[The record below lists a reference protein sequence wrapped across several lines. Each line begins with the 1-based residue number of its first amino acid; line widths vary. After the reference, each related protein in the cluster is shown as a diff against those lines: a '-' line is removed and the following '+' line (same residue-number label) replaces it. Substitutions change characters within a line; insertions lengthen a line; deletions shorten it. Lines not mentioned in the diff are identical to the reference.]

1 MTGPAPQSAKPRP
14 SPAVIRGQ
22 DYPFRDA
29 EKSRKADYMRR
40 LMRDTE
46 ADAVA
51 RYKIAAR
58 NMLFADGRQHIDW
71 SLRDRTWMDAPNAP
85 GEIRT
90 VANYIRPILRSRLSR
105 ILSGDFVWRAVPRS
119 NADDDRDQAAVAENL
134 VSARWDTLTM
144 DNRLRYALWLS
155 FTGGVSFL
163 KSFWNPNLGSL
174 ESARMVMPVG
184 PNGEPL
190 EVPVDAQGQPVIGED
205 GQPGT
210 PDQGYRYHLGDTDVA
225 VRSLFNIRVNAD
237 AYGLDVA
244 EGFRWLIDSEVVP
257 RSVVQERYGI
267 ELKTAK
273 VADTHQQSTWE
284 RIVKSVGHAFG
295 TGADRYASADAP
307 ESEDSVLLSEYWEP
321 ATETMR
327 GGRLLVMAGDEELYD
342 GDLPQGIVPYVPV
355 YDERRPFDAFGRAT
369 TNDLVPPQRT
379 VNRMLS
385 LILQELRAEGTGQ
398 WMGFDLAGV
407 FDQLSN
413 ETNAHIKIPVTT
425 QTMAMG
431 LDRLVA
437 RVPKTAINQSWLV
450 MLDEAKKQMF
460 DIGAFH
466 EIQRG
471 QVPPGVDSGVAVQYL
486 MEAENAQ
493 LHDTVR
499 TLKATLIQWGR
510 HQLTLARWG
519 YGPDEERWLRVHRDD
534 LGFMLENVTGA
545 DLPDPEMV
553 DLDVDG
559 FEPASKA
566 AYRADIKDLMD
577 KGQLDPRTGLKLL
590 DLGRGVAGAYES
602 QTRHYAK
609 ARAENLVFE
618 RGEAQPVVP
627 PGGDPGFPIYMNPD
641 GSPMLLTRDDDH
653 GLHVERHNEIA
664 LDTSKPWPLRMAVL
678 AHIEAHRQ
686 AASTQMM
693 EAQAQMA
700 PQEPRGT
707 TSQEAPR

>member
-1 MTGPAPQSAKPRP
+1 MTGPAPQSAQPRP
-14 SPAVIRGQ
+14 SPAVIRGP
-22 DYPFRDA
+22 DYPFQDA
-29 EKSRKADYMRR
+29 ESSRKVDYVRR
-40 LMRDTE
+40 LLRDTE
-46 ADAVA
+46 AEAVA

-58 NMLFADGRQHIDW
+58 NMLFVDGRQHIDW
-71 SLRDRTWMDAPNAP
+71 SLRDRTWQDAPSAP

-105 ILSGDFVWRAVPRS
+105 ILSGDFVWRAIPRS
-119 NADDDRDQAAVAENL
+119 NADEDRDQAAVAENL
-134 VSARWDTLTM
+134 VSARWDALEM
-144 DNRLRYALWLS
+144 DSRLRYALWLA
-155 FTGGVSFL
+155 FPCGVSYL
-163 KSFWNPNLGSL
+163 KSFWNPNLGAL
-174 ESARMVMPVG
+174 KTATMVLPMG

-190 EVPVDAQGQPVIGED
+190 EVPVDVQGQPVLGED
-205 GQPGT
+205 GLPGA
-210 PDQGYRYHLGDTDVA
+210 PDQGFRYHLGDTDTA
-225 VRSLFNIRVNAD
+225 VRSLFNIRTNPD

-257 RSVVQERYGI
+257 RSVVQERYGV

-284 RIVKSVGHAFG
+284 RIVKSVGQAFG

-307 ESEDSVLLSEYWEP
+307 SDVDSVLLCEYWEP
-321 ATETMR
+321 PTETLKK
-327 GGRLLVMAGDEELYD
+327 GRLLVLAGEEVLYD
-342 GDLPQGIVPYVPV
+342 GDLPHEIVPYIPI
-355 YDERRPFDAFGRAT
+355 YDERRAFDAAGRPT
-369 TNDLVPPQRT
+369 VNDLVPPQRT

-385 LILQELRAEGTGQ
+385 LILQELRSEGTGQ
-398 WMGFDLAGV
+398 WMGFDLPGV
-407 FDQLSN
+407 FDQITN
-413 ETNAHIKIPVTT
+413 ETNAHIKVPVTT

-431 LDRLVA
+431 LDRLVS
-437 RVPKTAINQSWLV
+437 RVPKTAINQAWLA
-450 MLDEAKKQMF
+450 MLEEAKRQMF

-499 TLKATLIQWGR
+499 QVKASCIGWGR
-510 HQLTLARWG
+510 HQLHLARWG
-519 YGPDEERWLRVHRDD
+519 YGPSEERWLRVHRDD
-534 LGFMLENVTGA
+534 LGFLLEDVTGA

-566 AYRADIKDLMD
+566 AFRADIKDLMD
-577 KGQLDPRTGLKLL
+577 KGQLDPRIGLKLL
-590 DLGRGVAGAYES
+590 DLGRGIAGAYES

-609 ARAENLVFE
+609 ARAENLAFE
-618 RGEAQPVVP
+618 KGELTAVHP
-627 PGGDPGFPIYMNPD
+627 PGEENGIPVWMNPD
-641 GSPMLLTRDDDH
+641 GSPLLLSRDDDH
-653 GLHVERHNEIA
+653 LLHIERHQEIA
-664 LDTSKPWPLRMAVL
+664 LDTSKPWEIRQALL
-678 AHIEAHRQ
+678 SHIEAHRM
-686 AASTQMM
+686 AAMTQMI
-693 EAQAQMA
+693 EAQSQMA